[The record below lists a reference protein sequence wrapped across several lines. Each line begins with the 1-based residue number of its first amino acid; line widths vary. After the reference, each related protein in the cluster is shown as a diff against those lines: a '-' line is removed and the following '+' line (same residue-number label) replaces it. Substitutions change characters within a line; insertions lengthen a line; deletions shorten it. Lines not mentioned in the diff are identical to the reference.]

1 MSKTVLSLLALLA
14 VACLIALSWVRFA
27 PHDPSVWHLDPIE
40 SPSKGRGNAWWVVT
54 DGLGPEGSDGSAPS
68 YALEAVG
75 LAWAVEAFALA
86 QPLTTKLAGAP
97 DLLMMTY
104 VQRSKFLR
112 FPDYITVRTV
122 DLGNGGS
129 GIAVWSRSRFG
140 QSDFGVNRR
149 RVEKLLAALQPF
161 AR

>member
-1 MSKTVLSLLALLA
+1 
-14 VACLIALSWVRFA
+14 
-27 PHDPSVWHLDPIE
+27 
-40 SPSKGRGNAWWVVT
+40 VT
-54 DGLGPEGSDGSAPS
+54 DGLGPEGSDGSAPF
-68 YALEAVG
+68 YALEAVD
-75 LAWAVEAFALA
+75 LARAVEAFVLA
-86 QPLTTKLAGAP
+86 QPWTTKLAGAP

-104 VQRSKFLR
+104 VQRSKFRR

-122 DLGNGGS
+122 DLGNGTS